1 MGSPIAPL
9 IPKGAYYRA
18 IRKIEEFIEPFIAR
32 AIALPE
38 SELEE
43 LSKSDMQFT
52 FLHSIA
58 RFSKDPKTIRDQ
70 VMSALLAG
78 RDTTAATMSWAM
90 YEISNYPAAWARLR
104 SEVLDVLG
112 PNEKPTYEALKN
124 LKYARYVLN
133 ETLRLHPA
141 VPMNMRQALETTTIP
156 GAPGERDIV
165 LLKGDTVTINTLGM
179 HARKDLYPPV
189 TETFADP
196 AIFSPER
203 WESWTPKPWTYLPF
217 HGGLRIC
224 IGQNFALTEMA
235 YCCEYPRGHDWILPQ
250 SLVMLMSGRQ
260 WFALRSVMSG
270 SSTAAIGRHSHYG
283 QTSLGSRLSG
293 CRLRCLSLCCRVTM
307 MSESYHKRR
316 RDTNSK
322 TRTDNPRYARKSPL
336 PLGRARSGPGHP
348 RRAQH
353 PALVVEPDALAPQQ
367 PPLLVER
374 DALAVARPLALEA
387 AERHA
392 RRDDAVARH
401 ARGEGVAPQRVADG
415 ARRGAQVRGQQAV
428 GRDVAPGDAAEGGP
442 DALLEGGAVGLR
454 DEGELALHV
463 VGRGDGDADGDRG
476 GLYAGRLLCRP
487 GGFGGWGLGRAL
499 LLALLAG
506 GSHVVER
513 DNPRVAVLG

>member
-179 HARKDLYPPV
+179 HARRDLYPPV

-336 PLGRARSGPGHP
+336 PLAVLAQAQAIHGVPNTLPLSSNRMPSPLSSPLFSSSVMPSPSRGHLPLKPPSVMPVATTRWHGTPGAKGLRRS
-348 RRAQH
+348 
-353 PALVVEPDALAPQQ
+353 ALPT
-367 PPLLVER
+367 
-374 DALAVARPLALEA
+374 
-387 AERHA
+387 
-392 RRDDAVARH
+392 
-401 ARGEGVAPQRVADG
+401 ARGEEPRCADS
-415 ARRGAQVRGQQAV
+415 
-428 GRDVAPGDAAEGGP
+428 
-442 DALLEGGAVGLR
+442 
-454 DEGELALHV
+454 
-463 VGRGDGDADGDRG
+463 
-476 GLYAGRLLCRP
+476 RP
-487 GGFGGWGLGRAL
+487 
-499 LLALLAG
+499 
-506 GSHVVER
+506 
-513 DNPRVAVLG
+513 